1 MTKHVTEI
9 QEATL
14 DFMKRYSAEHGFFPT
29 ITEITEAMG
38 WKSRNTAYLHV
49 KALEKKGVLQRK
61 HKRSRSIVLADAPA
75 VELPDP
81 NDSEYWYDGVFKHS
95 LYQRDVVDAIKSAGM
110 KVKEP
115 A

>member
-1 MTKHVTEI
+1 MTIRVTQI

-14 DFMKRYSAEHGFFPT
+14 DFMKSYCAEHGFFPT

-49 KALEKKGVLQRK
+49 KALEKKGIVQRK
-61 HKRSRSIVLADAPA
+61 HKRSRSIVLTDSGIS
-75 VELPDP
+75 LPDI
-81 NDSEYWYDGVFKHS
+81 NDSEYWYEGVFKPQ

-110 KVKEP
+110 KVKEF

>member
-1 MTKHVTEI
+1 MTLRVTQI

-14 DFMKRYSAEHGFFPT
+14 DFMKRYNSEHGFFPT

-49 KALEKKGVLQRK
+49 KALEKKGIVQRK
-61 HKRSRSIVLADAPA
+61 HKRSRSIVLADNGIS
-75 VELPDP
+75 LPDI
-81 NDSEYWYDGVFKHS
+81 NDSEYWYEGVFKPQ

-110 KVKEP
+110 KVKEF